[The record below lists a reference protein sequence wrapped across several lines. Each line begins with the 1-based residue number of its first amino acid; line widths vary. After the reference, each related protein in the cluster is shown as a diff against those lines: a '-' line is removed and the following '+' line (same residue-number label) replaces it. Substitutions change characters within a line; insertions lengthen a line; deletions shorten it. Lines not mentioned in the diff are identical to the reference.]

1 MAIALEA
8 VRASME
14 MTLPE
19 VFEVFESSVRGVAR
33 TAGTA
38 VPYGAMLCTVAGG
51 AGSWPFS
58 VVRRTLS
65 KRWVCV
71 SRVTADGECIHQ
83 ASAVAAAAGGGDGG
97 FNSGDDGTPQVR
109 YPDDDTVG
117 DGEPPAAPGNPYL
130 LYSRFSEVHKSR
142 LVRDLVPPTVAHET
156 RIDLMRAAAS
166 SETTLEF
173 PAAPLS
179 PYCEVGPSPNKP
191 PIPHECRIEFDDGSV
206 VANVY
211 SWRCQ
216 SCLLRVMPDG
226 REHGIVL
233 SSPFTAYSEAF
244 LFEVAV
250 NLSRN
255 GCSLRSSSYLRSGY
269 SELTASLKY
278 APRSSCLR
286 GVATMRKALTMYL
299 ELFIKGLPLAVST
312 CSRCVSP
319 GGVID
324 VVCFDGLQLGYKL
337 KYKKS
342 FTRHT
347 LRTSAIPRASVH
359 AHLITDS
366 SVAKALGSV
375 CNTAIKMPAGS
386 SKTVTTVTS
395 LRGYVMAVSA
405 LLGDVSVDGQR
416 KTFAG
421 AQQHGT
427 TASTV
432 GRGWCPTVDGG
443 VRPALSLF
451 LRRFFRCEL
460 VARSLC
466 TQILAASLD
475 LYRRVPTP
483 FMDMIKDVVRARP
496 AEVEPAP
503 NTAAVEAAATNSQS
517 SVETGSP
524 SVAPPSAAAAASA
537 AGSGG
542 SEAVRAVAGADL
554 RPAAEPPAR
563 TREDAGGR
571 TAIALSVESEIEET
585 DEELTSADDRVSI
598 DGESPAAP
606 DRYWD
611 SFAPLVRFA
620 ELFTEPAL
628 ADTGGEKGTMLEA
641 DMLFRLHSSIP
652 TTSAATLKVVD
663 FVRAVAVDPCFV
675 WAPDGDWGAIDA
687 LVEVLGIDDFTSADL
702 ATVLDRP
709 DVSELRLLRSAVA
722 CLGPGL
728 VRDAGLRPVL
738 ADLLTAIKDTAGAY
752 NSFVNN
758 NQESQPGG
766 EDGMAPSAGNQP
778 PVDAFTKEEMA
789 SAHPLECFTP
799 AQYTATWIEAPA
811 SVASFNTAYGITS
824 EAPEDF
830 LVSGVWAPNFPV
842 LRPIPLF
849 YGTSQAATDEPE
861 CNHLMGN
868 ENKYTGGTFGAF
880 CTCRHPKCI
889 GVVVLDGSE
898 GQRMP
903 VELITQRCATLPS
916 QVIYDFSC
924 ATLKTALCRLPFV
937 ARAVSF
943 LVDRFHWRKNHV
955 SCTKAMNPDSYC
967 SMESINTSSSEER
980 NALSRRQEHHVRL
993 MNQDNFVIL
1002 TRYQQALSNVIAMY
1016 KDVET
1021 ELSPRKWPRWYRER
1035 FVDGV
1040 GNTERGEV
1048 GNV

>member
-1 MAIALEA
+1 
-8 VRASME
+8 
-14 MTLPE
+14 
-19 VFEVFESSVRGVAR
+19 
-33 TAGTA
+33 
-38 VPYGAMLCTVAGG
+38 
-51 AGSWPFS
+51 
-58 VVRRTLS
+58 
-65 KRWVCV
+65 
-71 SRVTADGECIHQ
+71 
-83 ASAVAAAAGGGDGG
+83 
-97 FNSGDDGTPQVR
+97 
-109 YPDDDTVG
+109 
-117 DGEPPAAPGNPYL
+117 
-130 LYSRFSEVHKSR
+130 
-142 LVRDLVPPTVAHET
+142 
-156 RIDLMRAAAS
+156 
-166 SETTLEF
+166 
-173 PAAPLS
+173 
-179 PYCEVGPSPNKP
+179 
-191 PIPHECRIEFDDGSV
+191 
-206 VANVY
+206 
-211 SWRCQ
+211 
-216 SCLLRVMPDG
+216 
-226 REHGIVL
+226 
-233 SSPFTAYSEAF
+233 
-244 LFEVAV
+244 
-250 NLSRN
+250 
-255 GCSLRSSSYLRSGY
+255 
-269 SELTASLKY
+269 
-278 APRSSCLR
+278 
-286 GVATMRKALTMYL
+286 
-299 ELFIKGLPLAVST
+299 
-312 CSRCVSP
+312 
-319 GGVID
+319 
-324 VVCFDGLQLGYKL
+324 
-337 KYKKS
+337 
-342 FTRHT
+342 
-347 LRTSAIPRASVH
+347 
-359 AHLITDS
+359 
-366 SVAKALGSV
+366 
-375 CNTAIKMPAGS
+375 
-386 SKTVTTVTS
+386 
-395 LRGYVMAVSA
+395 
-405 LLGDVSVDGQR
+405 
-416 KTFAG
+416 
-421 AQQHGT
+421 
-427 TASTV
+427 
-432 GRGWCPTVDGG
+432 
-443 VRPALSLF
+443 
-451 LRRFFRCEL
+451 
-460 VARSLC
+460 
-466 TQILAASLD
+466 
-475 LYRRVPTP
+475 
-483 FMDMIKDVVRARP
+483 MDMIKDVVRARP
-496 AEVEPAP
+496 AEVEPSP

-517 SVETGSP
+517 SAETGSP

-606 DRYWD
+606 HRYWD

-709 DVSELRLLRSAVA
+709 DVAELRLLRSAVA

-752 NSFVNN
+752 NAFVNN

-842 LRPIPLF
+842 LRPIPPF
-849 YGTSQAATDEPE
+849 YGTSQAATDELE
-861 CNHLMGN
+861 CNHHMGK

-903 VELITQRCATLPS
+903 VEFITQRCATLPS

-924 ATLKTALCRLPFV
+924 ATLKTELCRLPFV

-980 NALSRRQEHHVRL
+980 NALSRRQEHHIRL
-993 MNQDNFVIL
+993 MNQDNFVIF
-1002 TRYQQALSNVIAMY
+1002 TTYQQALSNVIAMY

-1021 ELSPRKWPRWYRER
+1021 ELSPSKWPRWYRER